1 MRVSEGRSPF
11 GPMPSSD
18 AVKSGGFLAGGRAE
32 DIVKQPKTV
41 ERRYSGLDRVICATP
56 PGTLFDVQLEDLRRF
71 AKAVVPALRNTRI
84 AAAVQEVRE
93 ATARGSFGGTSASPA
108 GRISNTATH
117 QTSSSGPN
125 NITASR
131 RPGSKLCRRMNT
143 GDGSGLLAL

>member
-11 GPMPSSD
+11 GRQDGRRTSS
-18 AVKSGGFLAGGRAE
+18 SS
-32 DIVKQPKTV
+32 
-41 ERRYSGLDRVICATP
+41 RRRSKGAIPASTASFCATP
-56 PGTLFDVQLEDLRRF
+56 PDTLFAVQLEDLGRF